1 MKAIGLS
8 TSLPIDD
15 PQSLFEFD
23 APTPTPGPRD
33 LLVRVRA
40 VSLNPVDWKQR
51 KRVAQGVT
59 LPEPRILGY
68 DASGVVEA
76 VGPEATLFRPG
87 DAVFYAGSMQR
98 QGTNAEL
105 HLVDERI
112 VGRKPASLT
121 DAEAAALPLTS
132 LTAWEAIFDRLKIPD
147 RLRVPEGSGAGKA
160 LLIVGGAGGVGSVAI
175 QIAKQLTRLEVIAT
189 ASRDESARWCRDLGA
204 DAIADHRD
212 LVASVRGLG
221 RQHVDFILC
230 TNDFEGHWR
239 SLCELVAPQGAICS
253 ILGARQLD
261 DVSQLMAK
269 SATLAWELMFTRSTF
284 QTDDMI
290 EQHRI
295 LDRIAELADA
305 GRLRTTLTRTLRGLT
320 AESHRQAHELVE
332 AGHMTGKLAIVYG

>member
-15 PQSLFEFD
+15 PQSLFEFETETP
-23 APTPTPGPRD
+23 APEPRD

-40 VSLNPVDWKQR
+40 VSVNPVDWKQR
-51 KRVAQGVT
+51 RRVAQGIT

-76 VGPEATLFRPG
+76 VGAEVSLFRPG
-87 DAVFYAGSMQR
+87 DEVFYAGSMQR
-98 QGTNAEL
+98 QGTNAEF

-112 VGRKPASLT
+112 AGRKPRTLT

-132 LTAWEAIFDRLKIPD
+132 LTAYEALFD
-147 RLRVPEGSGAGKA
+147 RLRVPEGGGAGKA
-160 LLIVGGAGGVGSVAI
+160 LLIIGGAGGVGSIAI

-189 ASRDESARWCRDLGA
+189 ASREESARWCRDLGA

-221 RQHVDFILC
+221 RQHVDYILC

-239 SLCELVAPQGAICS
+239 SLCELIGPQGAICT
-253 ILGARQLD
+253 ILGAKQLD
-261 DVSQLMAK
+261 VSPLMVK
-269 SATLAWELMFTRSTF
+269 SATLAWELMFTRSSF
-284 QTDDMI
+284 GTDDMI

-295 LDRIAELADA
+295 LDRVADLADA
-305 GRLRTTLTRTLRGLT
+305 GRLRTTLQETLTGFT
-320 AESHRQAHELVE
+320 AANHRQAHQRVE
-332 AGHMTGKLAIVYG
+332 AGSMIGKLAITYS

>member
-1 MKAIGLS
+1 MKAIGLH
-8 TSLPIDD
+8 TSLPVDD
-15 PQSLFEFD
+15 PESLFEFETE
-23 APTPTPGPRD
+23 TPTPGPRD

-40 VSLNPVDWKQR
+40 VSVNPVDWKQR
-51 KRVAQGVT
+51 QRVAQGIT

-76 VGPEATLFRPG
+76 VGSEVSLFRPG
-87 DAVFYAGSMQR
+87 DEVFYAGSMQR

-112 VGRKPASLT
+112 VGRKPATLT

-132 LTAWEAIFDRLKIPD
+132 LTAWEAIFDRL
-147 RLRVPEGSGAGKA
+147 RVPEGGGAGKA

-189 ASRDESARWCRDLGA
+189 ASREESARWCRDLGA
-204 DAIADHRD
+204 DEIADHRD
-212 LVASVRGLG
+212 LVNSVRGLG

-239 SLCELVAPQGAICS
+239 SLCELVGPQGAICS
-253 ILGARQLD
+253 ILGAKQLD
-261 DVSQLMAK
+261 VSPLMSK
-269 SATLAWELMFTRSTF
+269 SATLAWELMFTRSSFATE
-284 QTDDMI
+284 DMG

-295 LDRIAELADA
+295 LDRVADLVDA
-305 GRLRTTLTRTLRGLT
+305 GRIRTTLQETLAGFT
-320 AESHRQAHELVE
+320 AANHRQAHRRVE
-332 AGHMTGKLAIVYG
+332 AGRMIGKLAISYI

>member
-1 MKAIGLS
+1 MRAIGLT

-15 PQSLFEFD
+15 PASLFEFE
-23 APTPTPGPRD
+23 AETPTPGPRD

-40 VSLNPVDWKQR
+40 VSVNPVDWKQR
-51 KRVAQGVT
+51 KRVAQGIT

-76 VGPEATLFRPG
+76 VGPEVRLFRPG

-112 VGRKPASLT
+112 VGHKPATLS

-132 LTAWEAIFDRLKIPD
+132 LTAWEAIFA
-147 RLRVPEGSGAGKA
+147 RLRVSEGGGAGKA
-160 LLIVGGAGGVGSVAI
+160 LLIVGGAGGVGSIAI
-175 QIAKQLTRLEVIAT
+175 QIARQLTRLEVIAT
-189 ASRDESARWCRDLGA
+189 ASREESARWCRDLGA
-204 DAIADHRD
+204 DRIADHRD
-212 LVASVRGLG
+212 LVASVRSLG
-221 RQHVDFILC
+221 RQYVDFILC

-239 SLCELVAPQGAICS
+239 SLGELVAPQGAICS
-253 ILGARQLD
+253 ILGARTLD
-261 DVSQLMAK
+261 DVGPLMSK
-269 SATLAWELMFTRSTF
+269 SATLAWELMFTRSSFATE
-284 QTDDMI
+284 DME

-305 GRLRTTLTRTLRGLT
+305 GRLRTTLTRTLAGFT
-320 AESHRQAHELVE
+320 AENHRQAHGLVE
-332 AGHMTGKLAIVYG
+332 AGQMIGKVAITYG

>member
-15 PQSLFEFD
+15 PQSLVELETE
-23 APTPTPGPRD
+23 TPTPGPRD

-40 VSLNPVDWKQR
+40 VSVNPVDGKQR
-51 KRVAQGVT
+51 QRVAQGIT

-68 DASGVVEA
+68 DASGAVEA
-76 VGPEATLFRPG
+76 VGAEVSLFRPG

-112 VGRKPASLT
+112 VGRKPASLS

-132 LTAWEAIFDRLKIPD
+132 LTAWEAIFDRLRIQ
-147 RLRVPEGSGAGKA
+147 EGSGAGKA
-160 LLIVGGAGGVGSVAI
+160 LLIIGGAGGVGSIAI
-175 QIAKQLTRLEVIAT
+175 QLAKQLTGLEVIAT
-189 ASRDESARWCRDLGA
+189 ASREESARWCRDLGA
-204 DAIADHRD
+204 DQIADHRD

-239 SLCELVAPQGAICS
+239 SIGELVAPQGAICS
-253 ILGARQLD
+253 ILGARQLG
-261 DVSQLMAK
+261 DVGPLMAK
-269 SATLAWELMFTRSTF
+269 SATLVWELMFTRSTF
-284 QTDDMI
+284 GTEDMA

-295 LDRIAELADA
+295 LDRLAELVDA
-305 GRLRTTLTRTLRGLT
+305 GRIRTTLTRTLTGFT
-320 AESHRQAHELVE
+320 AANHRQAHQIVE
-332 AGHMTGKLAIVYG
+332 ASQMIGKLAIAYS

>member
-1 MKAIGLS
+1 MKAIGLT

-15 PQSLFEFD
+15 PRSLFEFETE
-23 APTPTPGPRD
+23 TPVPGPRD

-40 VSLNPVDWKQR
+40 VSVNPVDWKQR
-51 KRVAQGVT
+51 QRVAKGIT

-76 VGPEATLFRPG
+76 VGPEVSLFRPG
-87 DAVFYAGSMQR
+87 DPVFYAGSMQR
-98 QGTNAEL
+98 QGSNAEL

-112 VGRKPASLT
+112 VGRKPSSLS

-132 LTAWEAIFDRLKIPD
+132 LTAWEAIFS
-147 RLRVPEGSGAGKA
+147 RLRVPEGGGAGKA
-160 LLIVGGAGGVGSVAI
+160 LLIIGGAGGVGSIAI
-175 QIAKQLTRLEVIAT
+175 QLAKQLTRLEVIAT

-212 LVASVRGLG
+212 LVAAVRGPG

-239 SLCELVAPQGAICS
+239 SICELIAPQGAICS

-261 DVSQLMAK
+261 DVGALMAK

-284 QTDDMI
+284 QTEDMG
-290 EQHRI
+290 EQHQI
-295 LDRIAELADA
+295 LNRVAELADA
-305 GRLRTTLTRTLRGLT
+305 GRLRTTLTHTLTGFT
-320 AESHRQAHELVE
+320 AENHRRAHELVE
-332 AGHMTGKLAIVYG
+332 SGHMIGKLAIAYE

>member
-15 PQSLFEFD
+15 PQSLFEF
-23 APTPTPGPRD
+23 ATETPTPGPRD
-33 LLVRVRA
+33 LLVRVKA
-40 VSLNPVDWKQR
+40 VSVNPVDWKQR
-51 KRVAQGVT
+51 QRVAQGVT

-76 VGPEATLFRPG
+76 VGSEVTLFRPG

-112 VGRKPASLT
+112 VGRKPATLT

-147 RLRVPEGSGAGKA
+147 RLRIPEGGGAGKT
-160 LLIVGGAGGVGSVAI
+160 LLIVGGAGGVGSIAI
-175 QIAKQLTRLEVIAT
+175 QLAKQLTRLEVIAT
-189 ASRDESARWCRDLGA
+189 ASRDETARWCRDLRA
-204 DAIADHRD
+204 DQIADHRD

-239 SLCELVAPQGAICS
+239 SLCELIGPQGSICS
-253 ILGARQLD
+253 ILGAKQLD
-261 DVSQLMAK
+261 PGPLMGK
-269 SATLAWELMFTRSTF
+269 SVTLAWELMFTRSSFGTE
-284 QTDDMI
+284 DMI
-290 EQHRI
+290 EQHRS
-295 LDRIAELADA
+295 LDRVAELVDA
-305 GRLRTTLTRTLRGLT
+305 GRIRTTLTRTLEGFT
-320 AESHRQAHELVE
+320 ADNHRQAHRLVE
-332 AGHMTGKLAIVYG
+332 AGQMIGKLAISYT